1 MVKCLEQN
9 RLYQSRNG
17 TSIPGIYTF
26 HFHAFIIPHLYFLH
40 SDELRLFCHEDV
52 LDTLTQE
59 NVIHLSQLKNEFADD
74 VIEVD
79 TKRLWDFFSEEAQK
93 AIEGKGAYY
102 TNMQYHD

>member
-9 RLYQSRNG
+9 RLYQSRYG
-17 TSIPGIYTF
+17 TSIPGIYT
-26 HFHAFIIPHLYFLH
+26 LH
-40 SDELRLFCHEDV
+40 YHSLHTDELRLFCHEDV
-52 LDTLTQE
+52 LDTLIQE

-93 AIEGKGAYY
+93 AIEEKGAYY
-102 TNMQYHD
+102 TNMHYHD

>member
-1 MVKCLEQN
+1 MFRTKQTVPKQKWDIH
-9 RLYQSRNG
+9 SRYIHV
-17 TSIPGIYTF
+17 SFSCIY
-26 HFHAFIIPHLYFLH
+26 HSSFILH
-40 SDELRLFCHEDV
+40 TDELRLFCHEDV

-79 TKRLWDFFSEEAQK
+79 TKRLWDFFSEEA
-93 AIEGKGAYY
+93 IEEKGAYY

>member
-1 MVKCLEQN
+1 MFRTKQTVPKQKWDIH
-9 RLYQSRNG
+9 SRYIHV
-17 TSIPGIYTF
+17 SFSCIYNSS
-26 HFHAFIIPHLYFLH
+26 FILH
-40 SDELRLFCHEDV
+40 TDELRLFCHEDV

-59 NVIHLSQLKNEFADD
+59 NVIHLSQLKNEFAGD

-93 AIEGKGAYY
+93 EKGAYF